1 MNTNATLLIISSL
14 LMFTAS
20 SLANQ
25 GNANIKVDATVCE
38 ALDFE
43 AIKLAHE
50 NRLRE
55 AGDVLDKAIAAC
67 APDASRLT
75 SRGVLFAAQG
85 NNKRAED
92 IINSEIQLAETNGDQ
107 CRADLSR
114 AELAVIKGGEK
125 FANAP
130 ESCKPRAH
138 K

>member
-1 MNTNATLLIISSL
+1 MLLITGSL
-14 LMFTAS
+14 VMLVSS
-20 SLANQ
+20 SLANA
-25 GNANIKVDATVCE
+25 GNAKIQADPTVCE

-50 NRLRE
+50 KRLRE

-85 NNKRAED
+85 NKKKAED
-92 IINSEIQLAETNGDQ
+92 VINSAIRLAESNGDR

-125 FANAP
+125 LATPP
-130 ESCKPRAH
+130 ESCRPHARE
-138 K
+138 